1 MGLTLTASSGKLE
14 NRSYYVKT
22 KNGVALQEV
31 ERESLLKRVDG
42 VHKVGIAGYTE
53 PFEIQTEFGLRS
65 KINLLFQ
72 VLDGS
77 LKGQR
82 FDLMFGYS
90 VHEKAKLTE
99 IIKAVRGRGVE
110 QGEAFDLDS
119 LLGGKLQVIV
129 VTEQNAK
136 GYDTIYYK
144 GALPAGDAAPAPSTT
159 PTPVAAAPTED
170 FDPFEQEL

>member
-14 NRSYYVKT
+14 NKSYYLKT
-22 KNGVALQEV
+22 KNGVQLQEV
-31 ERESLLKRVDG
+31 ERDSLIKRIDG
-42 VHKVGIAGYTE
+42 MHKVGIAGYTE
-53 PFEIQTEFGLRS
+53 PFEIATEYGQRTKLN
-65 KINLLFQ
+65 ILFQ
-72 VLDGS
+72 VIDGPM
-77 LKGQR
+77 KGQR

-99 IIKAVRGRGVE
+99 LIKAVRGRGVE

-144 GALPAGDAAPAPSTT
+144 GALSAGDAAPTPLAPAT
-159 PTPVAAAPTED
+159 PATDEG
-170 FDPFEQEL
+170 FDPFADAL

>member
-14 NRSYYVKT
+14 NKSYYIKT
-22 KNGVALQEV
+22 KNGVVLQEV
-31 ERESLLKRVDG
+31 ERTSLLKQIAG
-42 VHKVGIAGYTE
+42 MHKVGIVGYTE
-53 PFEIQTEFGLRS
+53 PFEITTEYGQRT

-72 VLDGS
+72 VIEGPM
-77 LKGQR
+77 KGQR

-99 IIKAVRGRGVE
+99 IIKAVRGHGVE
-110 QGEAFDLDS
+110 QGEEFDLDTM
-119 LLGGKLQVIV
+119 LGGKLQLIV

-144 GALPAGDAAPAPSTT
+144 GALSAGDAAPPPT
-159 PTPVAAAPTED
+159 PTATAATD
-170 FDPFEQEL
+170 DGFDPFEADM

>member
-14 NRSYYVKT
+14 NRNYYVKT
-22 KNGVALQEV
+22 KTGVALQEV
-31 ERESLLKRVDG
+31 ERDSLLKQLSG
-42 VHKVGIAGYTE
+42 MFPVGIVGYTE
-53 PFEIQTEFGLRS
+53 PFEIATEYGQRTKL
-65 KINLLFQ
+65 NLLFQ
-72 VLDGS
+72 VLDGPY
-77 LKGQR
+77 KGQR

-119 LLGGKLQVIV
+119 LLNAKLQMIV

-144 GALPAGDAAPAPSTT
+144 GAMASGDAAPPPASA
-159 PTPVAAAPTED
+159 TPVPDE
-170 FDPFEQEL
+170 FDPFEESM